1 MCIYICAKKGVKKF
15 KYLQIISLLLDIF
28 ILKLNGLEAIV
39 LLFLFVLQG
48 NDHENAKQRFVPF
61 FKIRNA
67 NMFAWKRQTHPH
79 IGKRWID
86 TFFETV
92 KSTSHLSNPL
102 VKPLKICPI
111 RKTKSVD
118 SFLPTS
124 HYDKC
129 ERNNAPRKN
138 V

>member
-1 MCIYICAKKGVKKF
+1 MCIYVCAKKGVKKF
-15 KYLQIISLLLDIF
+15 KYLQIIFLLLDIF
-28 ILKLNGLEAIV
+28 IFKLNGLEAIV
-39 LLFLFVLQG
+39 LLFLFVLQC
-48 NDHENAKQRFVPF
+48 NDHENAKQKLFLSSKLEMQICLLGRDKPILTSSAKDELTRF
-61 FKIRNA
+61 
-67 NMFAWKRQTHPH
+67 FA
-79 IGKRWID
+79 
-86 TFFETV
+86 TV

-102 VKPLKICPI
+102 VKPLKI

-124 HYDKC
+124 HYGKC